1 MNVVVLSLGSRGDL
15 QPYLGLAVGLQRAGH
30 RVTLAVPEWAMA
42 WVQAYGV
49 GTHRVR
55 FDLQAFVRQPE
66 IRAVLNGRDIFR
78 QLQVMRGPLRA
89 GMLQV
94 LADFWEA
101 SQTADYIVASSF
113 GYGGAE
119 AASQRGVP
127 LAYAF
132 LAPFVPATR
141 AFPTFLLPLRGS
153 LGGAYNYLTYGLM
166 LQAMWP
172 TFAGPLN
179 AWRTGAQNLPPWR
192 SIDQMLSAQRNLGSA
207 WLYGFSPSVLPKPAD
222 WPGQHHVTGYWYLDP
237 PPRWQPTPAL
247 LRFLDA
253 GAPPVYVGFGSLRP
267 NEAGRLTQLV
277 LRALA
282 LSGQRG
288 VLLTGGLTPG
298 PAAPDV
304 FVVDDVPHSWL
315 FPQTAAVV
323 HHGGAG
329 TTAAGLRAGIP
340 SLITPFIGDQF
351 AWSDLVAKLGVGPR
365 LGGAKKLTPEL
376 LAQAIDTAI
385 NDRALCA
392 RAAALGEKI
401 RAEDGVGAAVAIIE
415 QHAAAFKARAA
426 AVAV

>member
-1 MNVVVLSLGSRGDL
+1 
-15 QPYLGLAVGLQRAGH
+15 
-30 RVTLAVPEWAMA
+30 
-42 WVQAYGV
+42 
-49 GTHRVR
+49 VR

-66 IRAVLNGRDIFR
+66 IRAVLNGRNIFR

-153 LGGAYNYLTYGLM
+153 LGGADNYQTYGLM

-179 AWRTGAQNLPPWR
+179 AWRTGERHLPPWR
-192 SIDQMLSAQRNLGSA
+192 SIDQMLAAQRGLDSA

-237 PPRWQPTPAL
+237 PPSWQPTPEL

-267 NEAGRLTQLV
+267 TNSNRLTQLV
-277 LRALA
+277 VRALA
-282 LSGQRG
+282 LNGQRG
-288 VLLTGGLTPG
+288 VLLTGGLTPE
-298 PAAPDV
+298 PAMPNV
-304 FVVDDVPHSWL
+304 FYVDDVPHSWL

-329 TTAAGLRAGIP
+329 TTAAGMRAGVP

-351 AWSDLVAKLGVGPR
+351 AWSELAAKLGVGPR
-365 LGGAKKLTPEL
+365 LGGAKKLTAER
-376 LAQAIDTAI
+376 LAQAIDIAV
-385 NDRALCA
+385 NDKPLRA
-392 RAAALGEKI
+392 RAAALAEKI
-401 RAEDGVGAAVAIIE
+401 RAEDGVGTAVALIGRHAAV
-415 QHAAAFKARAA
+415 FKARAA
-426 AVAV
+426 PVAA